1 MLLEKLEDE
10 RIRLEEERRRSEE
23 ERIKLQKVCI
33 FQLEELIKFQ
43 VETYG

>member
-23 ERIKLQKVCI
+23 ERIKLQKVYF
-33 FQLEELIKFQ
+33 FQLEKFNLFFSS
-43 VETYG
+43 